1 MFILD
6 VPSEKIENFK
16 QLLNKENINNQTVG
30 PSADGLH
37 ISLKFNK
44 KKNYDKAV
52 DLLSKGVVYNKVAAQ
67 ATIIHPSSTISVN
80 IGDAHIDWCA
90 DKGDPSA
97 FGGNLSGDAFY
108 DGVNGGVVL
117 TENTD
122 DTNGHLYWEKTYDF
136 TKNIYLR
143 TTTYSGEGSG
153 ADGITIYMGTTSQ
166 TTIDNATDGIAVYID
181 EYNSDTIKVYK
192 DGELQQLQFYTG
204 DTLDNQTFRLFELVY
219 EYISNSESYLH
230 VLMNNTLICRVP
242 FDGFIPSGNYIGIGG
257 LCIGLNNYHVCRAFA
272 VMSGNPWLKVNR

>member
-1 MFILD
+1 MLFR
-6 VPSEKIENFK
+6 S
-16 QLLNKENINNQTVG
+16 KENINNQTVG

-52 DLLSKGVVYNKVAAQ
+52 DLLSKGVVYEKVAAQ
-67 ATIIHPSSTISVN
+67 ATIIHPSSTLAIS
-80 IGDAHIDWCA
+80 IGDAQIDWCA
-90 DKGDPSA
+90 DKGDPSTL
-97 FGGNLSGDAFY
+97 GGNLSGDAFY
-108 DGVNGGVVL
+108 DNVNGGVVL

-153 ADGITIYMGTTSQ
+153 ADGITIYMGTTSE

-181 EYNSDTIKVYK
+181 EYKI
-192 DGELQQLQFYTG
+192 G
-204 DTLDNQTFRLFELVY
+204 RA
-219 EYISNSESYLH
+219 H
-230 VLMNNTLICRVP
+230 V
-242 FDGFIPSGNYIGIGG
+242 
-257 LCIGLNNYHVCRAFA
+257 
-272 VMSGNPWLKVNR
+272 